1 MTAARRAAILA
12 SLRRLHGWLGLWGGL
27 VGLLFGL
34 TGIIQN
40 HRAILHIP
48 AKKFEQQSFQLPLSH
63 AAADAQ
69 ALAASVAAELG
80 FERGAARQ
88 KIEHAATVVWDGRE
102 VRQPERWQ
110 FWYEAPQRFA
120 RAEYYVGNRFV
131 TVEKSDA
138 NLVATLVRLHQAI
151 GVNALWVL
159 VADTIAGS
167 LVLLAATGLIL
178 WSRLQWRRVGG
189 LAVSCVPL
197 ALAGLAAWSMAS

>member
-1 MTAARRAAILA
+1 MTAERRASILA
-12 SLRRLHGWLGLWGGL
+12 TLRRLHGWLGLWGGL

-48 AKKFEQQSFQLPLSH
+48 AKKFEQQSFQLAL
-63 AAADAQ
+63 AQ
-69 ALAASVAAELG
+69 APADPQALGARIAAELG
-80 FERGAARQ
+80 FERGATRQ
-88 KIEHAATVVWDGRE
+88 KVERAATVVWDGRD

-110 FWYEAPQRFA
+110 FWYEVPRRFA

-131 TVEKSDA
+131 TVEKTDA
-138 NLVATLVRLHQAI
+138 NAVATLVRLHQAI

-167 LVLLAATGLIL
+167 LVLLAATGLVL
-178 WSRLQWRRVGG
+178 WTRLQWHRVGG
-189 LAVSCVPL
+189 VAVSLLPL
-197 ALAGLAAWSMAS
+197 LLAGLAAWSTAT

>member
-1 MTAARRAAILA
+1 MTAERRASLLA

-48 AKKFEQQSFQLPLSH
+48 AKKFEQRSFQLALAETP
-63 AAADAQ
+63 ADPR
-69 ALAASVAAELG
+69 ALAARLALELD

-88 KIEHAATVVWDGRE
+88 KIDPAATVVWDGRE

-110 FWYEAPQRFA
+110 FWFEAPQRFA
-120 RAEYYVGNRFV
+120 RAEYYVGNRFIS
-131 TVEKSDA
+131 VEKADA
-138 NLVATLVRLHQAI
+138 NVVAALVRLHQAI

-167 LVLLAATGLIL
+167 LVLLAATGLVL
-178 WSRLQWRRVGG
+178 WSRLQWRRLAG
-189 LAVSCVPL
+189 LAVSLLPL
-197 ALAGLAAWSMAS
+197 ALAGIAAWSTAS